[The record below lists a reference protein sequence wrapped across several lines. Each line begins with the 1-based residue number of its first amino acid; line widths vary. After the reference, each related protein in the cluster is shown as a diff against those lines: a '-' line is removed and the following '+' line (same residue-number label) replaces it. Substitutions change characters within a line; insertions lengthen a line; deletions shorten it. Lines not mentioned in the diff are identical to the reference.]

1 MLRKTVVK
9 EGFKMDIENK
19 VRNAIGAI
27 LEVGEVKH
35 LVVDDSESLVTA
47 VVEVSAMDPKAE
59 KALSRQ
65 IAKIVKI
72 DLGFKGLKLLIEQTA
87 EATSSNPG
95 KLVKYITIT
104 SGKGGVGKSTVAGN
118 LAVAL
123 SRLGKKVGIIDADIY
138 GPSLPKV
145 FNIEELNLMMNAEQ
159 KIIPAMTK
167 EGVAIMS
174 TEFLTE
180 DDKPLMWRGPM
191 LGRMLGHF
199 FDDVQWD
206 EDTEYIIID
215 LPPGTGDVPM
225 DIKNHIPEAKT
236 IVVTTPNKM
245 ASHIAIK
252 SGQMAE
258 HLGHD
263 LLGVVENM
271 SYFTNP
277 VNGAQEKIFGTGGGQ
292 LVAEKLATELLA
304 EIPIAGVKAGTET
317 GIFAIHE
324 ENGVAYLGLANKVMK
339 YCQ

>member
-1 MLRKTVVK
+1 MSK
-9 EGFKMDIENK
+9 DIRTE
-19 VRNAIGAI
+19 IEAI
-27 LEVGEVKH
+27 LDTKMEIDH
-35 LVVDDSESLVTA
+35 LVVDEEASLVT
-47 VVEVSAMDPKAE
+47 VVIQGTALDTKAE

-65 IAKIVKI
+65 IAKVVKI
-72 DLGFKGLKLLIEQTA
+72 DFGYKGLKLAMPQGTEVVREKTA
-87 EATSSNPG
+87 TG
-95 KLVKYITIT
+95 IKYLTIT

-123 SRLGKKVGIIDADIY
+123 ARLGKKVGMIDADIY
-138 GPSLPKV
+138 GPSLPKI
-145 FNIEELNLMMNAEQ
+145 FNLQEPKLLMNADK
-159 KIIPAMTK
+159 KIIPALTN
-167 EGVAIMS
+167 EGIALMS

-180 DDKPLMWRGPM
+180 DDQPLMWRGPM

-199 FDDVQWD
+199 FNDVKWD
-206 EDTEYIIID
+206 EDTDYIIID

-271 SYFTNP
+271 SYFTNSL
-277 VNGAQEKIFGTGGGQ
+277 NGAREKIFGTGGGQ

-304 EIPIAGVKAGTET
+304 EIPIAQVKERFDS

-324 ENGVAYLGLANKVMK
+324 ENGLAYLGLANKVLK
-339 YCQ
+339 SDEL

>member
-1 MLRKTVVK
+1 
-9 EGFKMDIENK
+9 MDVEMKIRE
-19 VRNAIGAI
+19 AINTI
-27 LEVGEVKH
+27 SEVEQIKH
-35 LVVDDSESLVTA
+35 LVVDEPESLVTA
-47 VVEVSAMDPKAE
+47 VVQVSSMDAKGE

-65 IAKIVKI
+65 IAKIVKV
-72 DLGFKGLKLLIEQTA
+72 DLGYKGLKLLIEQGTD
-87 EATSSNPG
+87 ATSSKPAKAIN
-95 KLVKYITIT
+95 YITIT
-104 SGKGGVGKSTVAGN
+104 SGKGGVGKSTVAAN

-123 SRLGKKVGIIDADIY
+123 ARLGKKVGIIDADIY

-145 FNIEELNLMMNAEQ
+145 FNIETPNLLMNAEQ
-159 KIIPAMTK
+159 KIMPAMTQ
-167 EGVAIMS
+167 EGVALMS

-191 LGRMLGHF
+191 LGRMLTHF
-199 FDDVQWD
+199 FNDVQWD
-206 EDTEYIIID
+206 EETEYIIID

-252 SGQMAE
+252 SGQMAQ

-292 LVAEKLATELLA
+292 LVADKLATEFLA
-304 EIPIAGVKAGTET
+304 EIPIAGGKAGIES
-317 GIFAIHE
+317 GIFSVHE
-324 ENGVAYLGLANKVMK
+324 ENGITYLGLANKVMK